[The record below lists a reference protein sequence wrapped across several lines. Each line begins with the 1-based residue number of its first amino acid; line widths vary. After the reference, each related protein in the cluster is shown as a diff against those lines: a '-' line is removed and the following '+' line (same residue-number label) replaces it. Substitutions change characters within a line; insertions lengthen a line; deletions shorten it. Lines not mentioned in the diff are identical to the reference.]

1 MKITYKDVEGVRLN
15 KEQYS
20 FINYNFNKAFPNFPD
35 TFNFND
41 IVSRY
46 GIRDRRTNLSSS
58 DIMLSIFKQYN
69 AETIDPT
76 KYSYYDLEK
85 ILNFRKKNNTL
96 KEGEVFKYQ
105 EILKYLKYNLL
116 FDYDNQRLNYV
127 AGATASVNFEK
138 LIKRFDE
145 ACLNQKDMST
155 LLKALT
161 MQINN
166 AVINGL
172 FTGLS
177 NLVSLYYMSAVKNAD
192 KTKFCDPVLE
202 NIITYLYH
210 DFILGENCISIPA
223 LIDSNFDLLIT
234 TCRELFTE
242 NKKPIEGKS
251 YSVKDL
257 YDIIIFPFYKIF
269 CNYTKRVPAD
279 LYTYFNNRK

>member
-69 AETIDPT
+69 AETINPT

-85 ILNFRKKNNTL
+85 ILSFRKKNNTL

-138 LIKRFDE
+138 LVKRFDE
-145 ACLNQKDMST
+145 ACLNPKDMST

-161 MQINN
+161 MQVNN

-202 NIITYLYH
+202 NIISYLYH
-210 DFILGENCISIPA
+210 DFIWV
-223 LIDSNFDLLIT
+223 IT
-234 TCRELFTE
+234 A
-242 NKKPIEGKS
+242 
-251 YSVKDL
+251 
-257 YDIIIFPFYKIF
+257 FPFQH
-269 CNYTKRVPAD
+269 
-279 LYTYFNNRK
+279 